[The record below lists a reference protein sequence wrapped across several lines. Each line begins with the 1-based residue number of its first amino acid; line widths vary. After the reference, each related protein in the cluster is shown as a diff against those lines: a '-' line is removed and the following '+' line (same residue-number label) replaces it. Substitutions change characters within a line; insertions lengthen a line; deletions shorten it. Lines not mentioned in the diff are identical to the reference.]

1 MAPVM
6 SRYASRERAAEAF
19 QLRAS
24 RYSWRE
30 VAERLG
36 YRSIGVAQT
45 AVNRHVERL
54 RREPTSTAVEAH
66 KFAIE
71 TRTRALSQRF
81 AAAFRNGDDDTLVT
95 LNREIVRNEAELAKL
110 GGLYEPETLNVNVS
124 QTPAAIIAEA
134 RERLLAVVDAE
145 VVEPQGDRTM
155 TSLTK
160 RSRLRRQRATHPCSR
175 SRSVATVRHSVTPI
189 PSGRLT
195 PWAGVW

>member
-1 MAPVM
+1 MAPRM
-6 SRYASRERAAEAF
+6 STYASRERAAEAF

-24 RYSWRE
+24 RFSWRE
-30 VAERLG
+30 VCDRLG
-36 YRSIGVAQT
+36 YRSIGAAQS

-54 RREPTSTAVEAH
+54 RREPTTTSIEAH

-81 AAAFRNGDDDTLVT
+81 AAAYKVGDDDTLVT

-110 GGLYEPETLNVNVS
+110 GGFYEPETVNVNVT

-145 VVEPQGDRTM
+145 VVEPKEIER
-155 TSLTK
+155 
-160 RSRLRRQRATHPCSR
+160 
-175 SRSVATVRHSVTPI
+175 
-189 PSGRLT
+189 
-195 PWAGVW
+195 